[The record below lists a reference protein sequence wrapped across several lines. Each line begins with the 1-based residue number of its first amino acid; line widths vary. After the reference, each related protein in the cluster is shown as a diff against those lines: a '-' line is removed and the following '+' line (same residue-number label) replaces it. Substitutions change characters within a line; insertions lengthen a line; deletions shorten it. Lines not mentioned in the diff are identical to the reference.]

1 MFQAN
6 DENNLPQ
13 KNLSRIIN
21 GNILSL
27 YPDRKMNLIITSPPY
42 VTSYEYADLH
52 QLSAIWLGFA
62 DDYRTLRNGSIGSLY
77 NEFNF
82 QKEAPKLNKTGN
94 QVVFSLFNQ
103 NKSQARSV
111 AKYYLDMQEI
121 AKKVSKII
129 APSGMSI
136 FVIGDTEYKGVRV
149 ENAKH
154 LVESL
159 YNSGFNQIKVTKRK
173 ISNKILTPYRDSI
186 GRFTTDSTNRHIYSE
201 EFIIVGRK

>member
-6 DENNLPQ
+6 DENDLPQ
-13 KNLSRIIN
+13 KNSLRILN

-27 YPDRKMNLIITSPPY
+27 CPDRNINLIITSPPY

-52 QLSAIWLGFA
+52 QLSALWLGFA
-62 DDYRTLRNGSIGSLY
+62 DDYKTLRNGSIGSLY
-77 NEFNF
+77 SDFNF
-82 QKEAPKLNKTGN
+82 QKEALKLNKTGN
-94 QVVFSLFNQ
+94 QIVFSLFNQ
-103 NKSQARSV
+103 DKYQAKAV

-121 AKKVSKII
+121 AKKVSQILS
-129 APSGMSI
+129 PNGMSI
-136 FVIGDTEYKGVRV
+136 FVIGDTEYKGIRI

-159 YNSGFNQIKVTKRK
+159 YSSGFNQIEVTKRK

-186 GRFTTDSTNRHIYSE
+186 GRFTSNSTDRHVYSE
-201 EFIIVGRK
+201 EFIVVGRK